1 MALLEEIEPPSYKTP
16 EKTKNFWAKVHQFLT
31 ENIFTKTKH
40 HFNNYIK
47 QFRTI
52 NLSSLSFRPNVLKTG
67 LLSGFKKVRNFIF
80 SNEYLPHVALVGL
93 GVLVIISNFSDKI
106 IAEAFYND
114 FITTGPDAEYAV
126 TSSIDQYTNLIQGDS
141 ESVKKQIIASS
152 AEGGFVN
159 SSSSFTTQLTSREIP
174 LPDNSAASV
183 EYIVRNGDTLTGLGW
198 KFEVKLSTL
207 KYVNDIDNADS
218 IRPGVKLTVPKKG
231 YEVSASAI
239 TKKEVDKQAKLA
251 AASRNTVTRNTSS
264 SRALAA
270 SSSPTVK
277 KSTGSSG
284 NAYPYGYCTYY
295 VATRRYVPSSWG
307 DAKNWLNSANRA
319 GYQTGSTPAVGAIV
333 VTRESWWGHVAYV
346 ENVNGNSI
354 TISEMNAKGWG
365 VTSRRTI
372 SAYGGVVRGY
382 IY

>member
-1 MALLEEIEPPSYKTP
+1 MALLEEIEPPSYKTS
-16 EKTKNFWAKVHQFLT
+16 EKTKESGPKSHQSLT
-31 ENIFTKTKH
+31 DKTSTKTKH
-40 HFNNYIK
+40 QFNNYLN
-47 QFRTI
+47 QFRTV
-52 NLSSLSFRPNVLKTG
+52 NLSSLSSRLNVLKTG
-67 LLSGFKKVRNFIF
+67 LIKGFKEVRNFIF
-80 SNEYLPHVALVGL
+80 SNKYLPHV
-93 GVLVIISNFSDKI
+93 VLVSLGLLVITSNFSDKVA
-106 IAEAFYND
+106 AEAFYND
-114 FITTGPDAEYAV
+114 FISTGPDAEYAV
-126 TSSIDQYTNLIQGDS
+126 ASSIDQYTNLIQGDS
-141 ESVKKQIIASS
+141 ESVKKQIIASNT
-152 AEGGFVN
+152 EGGFVN
-159 SSSSFTTQLTSREIP
+159 SSSSFTTQLTSRETP

-239 TKKEVDKQAKLA
+239 AKKEADKQAKLA

-270 SSSPTVK
+270 NSNPTVK
-277 KSTGSSG
+277 KNPGSSKNG
-284 NAYPYGYCTYY
+284 YPYGYCTYY
-295 VATRRYVPSSWG
+295 VATRRYVPTSWG
-307 DAKNWLNSANRA
+307 DAKNWLNSATRA

-346 ENVNGNSI
+346 ESVNGNEI

-365 VTSRRTI
+365 VTSRRTL
-372 SAYGGVVRGY
+372 SASGGVVRGY